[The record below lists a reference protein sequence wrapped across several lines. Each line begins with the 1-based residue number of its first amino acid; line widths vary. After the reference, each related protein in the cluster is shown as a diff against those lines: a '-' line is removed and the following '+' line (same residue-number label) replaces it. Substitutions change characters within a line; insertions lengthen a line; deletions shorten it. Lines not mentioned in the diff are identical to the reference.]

1 MSKRISFAV
10 LICVLACSW
19 SASAQETTGGI
30 QGTVKDP
37 QGAVIPGATVEVS
50 SPALIGKKSATT
62 DSGGFFH
69 FEQLPPGIYS
79 ISVNATGFA
88 PQTQGNLELR
98 VGALPTVN
106 LTMQVGGIT
115 AEVSVSAEAAVIDI
129 TQSKVQ
135 TNVTEE
141 VLQNIPKL
149 RSFQS
154 VIPFAPGARQE
165 PLQSARESRMG
176 GYQINGASDAENV
189 YLIDGV
195 NATDVQNGGVGKD
208 FQTDFIQEV
217 QIKSSSFEA
226 ECGGAL
232 GGVINAVPKRGS
244 NNWHGELKGYFQSAA
259 LNATDPCGSGFTA
272 SQNTLVTRV
281 FGLPSGFVGEPC
293 GLRPNPGT
301 SLNTTTRLDATP
313 EYFVPK
319 KDSRHIIEPGYEIS

>member
-1 MSKRISFAV
+1 LTFVFAFS
-10 LICVLACSW
+10 L
-19 SASAQETTGGI
+19 SALAQEVTGGI

-50 SPALIGKKSATT
+50 SPALIGKKTATT
-62 DSGGFFH
+62 DSGGYFH
-69 FEQLPPGIYS
+69 FEQLPPGVYS

-98 VGALPTVN
+98 TGALPTVGI
-106 LTMQVGGIT
+106 TMQVGGIT
-115 AEVSVSAEAAVIDI
+115 QEVSVSAEASVIDI

-135 TNVTEE
+135 TNVTED
-141 VLQNIPKL
+141 VLQAIPKL

-165 PLQSARESRMG
+165 PMQSGRDTSRLG
-176 GYQINGASDAENV
+176 GFQINGASDAENV
-189 YLIDGV
+189 YMIDGV

-226 ECGGAL
+226 EYGGAL

-244 NNWHGELKGYFQSAA
+244 NAWHGELKTYYQDSG
-259 LNATDPCGSGFTA
+259 LNANDPCASGFTA
-272 SQNTLVTRV
+272 SQNPIINRVT
-281 FGLPSGFVGEPC
+281 GTTSQPSGFSGVTC
-293 GLRPNPGT
+293 GLRINPAT
-301 SLNTTTRLDATP
+301 ALNSSARLDGTP
-313 EYFVPK
+313 EFYVPK
-319 KDSRHIIEPGYEIS
+319 KDSRHIIEPGY